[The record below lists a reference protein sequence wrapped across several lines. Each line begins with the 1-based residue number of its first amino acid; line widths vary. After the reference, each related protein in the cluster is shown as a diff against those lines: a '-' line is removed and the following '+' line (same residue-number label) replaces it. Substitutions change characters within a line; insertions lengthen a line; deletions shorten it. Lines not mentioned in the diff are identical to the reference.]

1 MKPDTSPV
9 RILGIDPGSRFTGFG
24 IIDVIGQKNTHVHS
38 GCIKT
43 TKNADFPIRLR
54 EIFEG
59 ITDIVHQYRPEELAI
74 EKVFMNKNA
83 DSALKLG
90 QARGAA
96 MVAAMQGDVEVFE
109 YTPNRIKQATVGRGH
124 ADKTQ
129 VQHMIR
135 MLLLLSE
142 PPQED
147 QADALAAALCHAH
160 SRQTILLTKKLA

>member
-1 MKPDTSPV
+1 MKPDTTPV

-24 IIDVIGQKNTHVHS
+24 IIDVEGQKNIHVHS

-43 TKNADFPIRLR
+43 SSKGNFSDRLK
-54 EIFEG
+54 EIFDG
-59 ITDIVHQYRPEELAI
+59 ISDLVEEYHPEELAI

-90 QARGAA
+90 QARGAV
-96 MVAAMQGDVEVFE
+96 MVAVMQSNVKVFE
-109 YTPNRIKQATVGRGH
+109 YAPNRIKQSIVGRGH

-129 VQHMIR
+129 VQHMIK

-142 PPQED
+142 SPQED
-147 QADALAAALCHAH
+147 QADALAAAICHAH
-160 SRQTILLTKKLA
+160 SRQAQLLMEELA